1 MTVRSCLAIPRFPRV
16 FLALLLA
23 LPAAGV
29 NLACAAAVGAGGG
42 SFSALVT
49 EVRQVIHGAAGSA
62 APGSENPGLRWECL
76 GASLGDYASNP
87 GADPLKYESCRLAAR
102 RILANGPTGPQ
113 PPDLTS
119 RWLEEAAGRL
129 EAQAAAEPSL
139 REDERRDLALYAL
152 QARFHA
158 ARLIAAVHYN
168 LFRRAL
174 SLAELYAAT
183 QQEQR
188 AVGYWRELV
197 KRAGVHPDA
206 GRWSEQLQRLETSLR
221 DLESQCCPPGKVHLE
236 SPIWQPNRS

>member
-1 MTVRSCLAIPRFPRV
+1 MNVRPRLAIPRPARA

-29 NLACAAAVGAGGG
+29 NLACAAAVEAGGG
-42 SFSALVT
+42 SLPALAT
-49 EVRQVIHGAAGSA
+49 EVRQVIHGAAGA
-62 APGSENPGLRWECL
+62 ATSGAGTTGLRWESL

-87 GADPLKYESCRLAAR
+87 GADPLKYESSRIAAR
-102 RILANGPTGPQ
+102 RILAHGPTGPQ
-113 PPDLTS
+113 SPDLTS

-129 EAQAAAEPSL
+129 EAQAAVEPGL
-139 REDERRDLALYAL
+139 REAERRDLALYSL

-188 AVGYWRELV
+188 AVGHWRELV
-197 KRAGVHPDA
+197 KRAGAHPDA
-206 GRWSEQLQRLETSLR
+206 ARWNEELQRLEASLR

-236 SPIWQPNRS
+236 SPIWQPDRS